1 MPSGWRCQP
10 PSAYS
15 FTNAAVATY
24 CSSRSPAIA
33 ACSARTD
40 RCHVRRFRVGRSIAA
55 LRSEETSRR
64 VCVSQAMSRS
74 EMKTSD
80 SRTSVGD
87 VASDSAGVL
96 GAIVAAL
103 CCAGTPL
110 IVSALAALG
119 LSALRR
125 DAILWPVML
134 GSLLLA
140 LWGFWRGFR
149 MHRTAGPLAL
159 GILPPSGT
167 SQYGMHRAPFRT
179 RRTSSWATK
188 ISARLTNQKALI
200 YCLS

>member
-1 MPSGWRCQP
+1 
-10 PSAYS
+10 
-15 FTNAAVATY
+15 
-24 CSSRSPAIA
+24 
-33 ACSARTD
+33 
-40 RCHVRRFRVGRSIAA
+40 
-55 LRSEETSRR
+55 
-64 VCVSQAMSRS
+64 MSRS

-103 CCAGTPL
+103 CCAGTPM

-159 GILPPSGT
+159 GILGALALTSGVIVVHGPAAMPMIYAGSVALVVAT
-167 SQYGMHRAPFRT
+167 FWNVAVRHAPRAV
-179 RRTSSWATK
+179 
-188 ISARLTNQKALI
+188 
-200 YCLS
+200 